1 MTDKQIDRVRKKI
14 EKYKKALT
22 ADKKYWGG
30 YYHDGAGIRYA
41 IPKLFIK
48 IIDYKGGLKYLNW
61 FDKNFPADIGDPIF
75 LFEWTFILFKCG
87 KLKEAEEKAHRTFF
101 SNTYLWDIF
110 LGKKLL
116 NLDITESSSW
126 EFQSIGNYFTYTSSD
141 TEFIEFTSW
150 IQGVLNNRRFLETV
164 NEFVQIEQQL
174 KTEPVGQIRSE
185 LVAKYSKIKYG

>member
-14 EKYKKALT
+14 EKYKKALK

-41 IPKLFIK
+41 IPNLFIK

-61 FDKNFPADIGDPIF
+61 FDKNFPDDIGDPIF

>member
-14 EKYKKALT
+14 EKYKKALK

-61 FDKNFPADIGDPIF
+61 FDKNFPDDIGDPIF